1 MAAKTGKRSVGIG
14 LIGSGFMGKSHTLGF
29 RAVSAVF
36 EMPIDPVLEL
46 LADIDTDTAERA
58 ARKLGFA
65 RSTGDW
71 QALVR
76 DPAVDLVDITAPPM
90 LHHQMALAAIAA
102 GKHTYCEKPLAPSA
116 ALAKEMAEAAERAG
130 VKTQVGFNYLKNPML
145 ALARDIIAS
154 AELGRIVSFRGIH
167 AEDYMADAATPWH
180 WRLDP
185 HGGGGVIADL
195 GSHIIAIARY
205 LLGPIDAVC
214 GQLETVIKQRPV
226 RAGAAQMRPV
236 EVDDIARA
244 LVSFACGCNG
254 SIEASWLAHG
264 RKMQIEFEVIGEK
277 GTLFFTQERFNE
289 LQLYRAG
296 EEGGRSGFRTILAG
310 PQHAPYG
317 EFCVAAGH
325 QLGFND
331 LKTIEIRD
339 YLLAIAGEPVRGPD
353 FREGF
358 EVQKVVDAV
367 IRSAHERK
375 WAEVI

>member
-1 MAAKTGKRSVGIG
+1 MAAKARIG
-14 LIGSGFMGKSHTLGF
+14 LIGSGFMGKTHALGF
-29 RAVSAVF
+29 GAVSTVF
-36 EMPIDPVLEL
+36 EMPIEPVLEV
-46 LADIDTDTAERA
+46 LADVDTQTAASA

-71 QALVR
+71 RELVR
-76 DPAVDLVDITAPPM
+76 DPAVDIVDITTPPL
-90 LHHQMALAAIAA
+90 LHHEMALAAIAA

-116 ALAKEMAEAAERAG
+116 ALALEMAQAAERAG

-145 ALARDIIAS
+145 ALARDIIVNG
-154 AELGRIVSFRGIH
+154 ELGTIVSFRGIH
-167 AEDYMADAATPWH
+167 AEDYMADASTLWH

-185 HGGGGVIADL
+185 RGGGGVIADL

-226 RAGAAQMRPV
+226 RLGAAEMRPV

-254 SIEASWLAHG
+254 TIEASWLAHG
-264 RKMQIEFEVIGEK
+264 RKMQIEFEVVGEH

-289 LQLYRAG
+289 LQLYRADADG
-296 EEGGRSGFRTILAG
+296 SRNGFRTILAG
-310 PQHAPYG
+310 PQHEPYG
-317 EFCVAAGH
+317 AFCVAPGH

-358 EVQKVVDAV
+358 EVQKTVDAV
-367 IRSAHERK
+367 IRSSRERN
-375 WAEVI
+375 WVTVG